1 METVINNDNRNIL
14 VKRVISGE
22 IPLENA
28 TLGLARVEVNIF
40 FRKLDRAAQTM
51 NSQQSQFMS
60 DIPHNLCLTFQF
72 LTTMLNPPLVTLSRM
87 NLREHSRSSLNL
99 RLR

>member
-60 DIPHNLCLTFQF
+60 DIPVFNNNVKPAIGYTFP
-72 LTTMLNPPLVTLSRM
+72 N
-87 NLREHSRSSLNL
+87 ESSGALKIFTKFKTQIA
-99 RLR
+99 